1 MSTSL
6 GDFQKKI
13 GYRFRDEELLLQAL
27 THSSYAN
34 EILKDNRRDYER
46 LEVLGDAILEMVS
59 SEMLFR
65 AHPRMREGELTK
77 KRSSL
82 VREEA
87 LAARADALDLR
98 AYIRLGKGEEKSG
111 GRDRASIIA
120 DVLEAV
126 IGAIFLD
133 GSLDEASDFIRRAVL
148 PDETQA
154 PGTVDYKTMLQE
166 VVQNHNHFALLRHRD
181 RESDRPADTNTS
193 DIVGEAPYGELY
205 YELTDSYGPE
215 HDKVFIV
222 TACIGDKKFGRGT
235 GKNKKAAEQEAAA
248 ETLKLLEK
256 SNGCI

>member
-1 MSTSL
+1 MSSSVSV
-6 GDFQKKI
+6 FQKKI
-13 GYRFRDEELLLQAL
+13 GYQFRDEELLLQAL
-27 THSSYAN
+27 THSSFAN
-34 EILKDNRRDYER
+34 EVYKGNVRDYER
-46 LEVLGDAILEMVS
+46 LEFLGDAILELVS
-59 SEMLFR
+59 SEMLFK
-65 AHPRMREGELTK
+65 AHPEMREGQLTK
-77 KRSSL
+77 KRASL

-87 LAARADALDLR
+87 LVARADSLDLR
-98 AYIRLGKGEEKSG
+98 AYIRLGKGEEKCG

-133 GSLDEASDFIRRAVL
+133 SSLEEATSFIKRVVL

-166 VVQNHNHFALLRHRD
+166 VVQNRNRVVKASEHTGGNAKKQSKKS
-181 RESDRPADTNTS
+181 EGSG
-193 DIVGEAPYGELY
+193 DICGELT

-215 HDKVFIV
+215 HDKVFVV
-222 TACIGDKKFGRGT
+222 TACIGDRKMGRGT

-248 ETLKLLEK
+248 ATLKILEK